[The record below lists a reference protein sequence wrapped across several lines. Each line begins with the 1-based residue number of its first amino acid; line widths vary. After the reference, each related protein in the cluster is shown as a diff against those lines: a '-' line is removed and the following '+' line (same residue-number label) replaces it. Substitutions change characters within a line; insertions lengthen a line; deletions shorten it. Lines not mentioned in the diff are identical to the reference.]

1 MVELYFVQQRI
12 RACQRESSTSFND
25 LVHVTK
31 YSLLD
36 FCEFELRVIL
46 CPWLRQIDHH
56 IARILIEDVVS
67 LHIVHKRIVLSHFI
81 IQFAVLAQKFV
92 ERVLAADGD
101 AIMFH
106 SRRTLHH

>member
-25 LVHVTK
+25 LVHVAE

-36 FCEFELRVIL
+36 FCEFELRVVL

-56 IARILIEDVVS
+56 IARILIEDVVG

-81 IQFAVLAQKFV
+81 VQKTIDVRKKLVVLHDDLVYELLLAKFAVALA
-92 ERVLAADGD
+92 
-101 AIMFH
+101 
-106 SRRTLHH
+106 